1 MESDFFKPIMPKEH
15 GLWVWVFLPIFVGGL
30 FAEGSL
36 TDFFLVLGVV
46 FFCFLA
52 MTPTRMFYKNRKRD
66 LETASN
72 VVFWSLAYMIASFV
86 FAVPLVVR
94 QPLLAA
100 WLLLVVFGFY
110 FGMRAFHVGYHRE
123 AWFEYGGLA
132 ALSLGSLAA
141 AHAVTGGT
149 TLLNVG
155 VWLLVLL
162 FLLDRTMQ
170 SRRVVRLGGFQLAL
184 AEQKPTIAGR
194 LRPVFLMNLLTS
206 FLAMLFAL
214 AILDRFHVK
223 FALFWPFAPGFFVTL
238 FFYSR
243 PPPTLKRLGYAELFL
258 ALAFGASF
266 VLISRFY

>member
-1 MESDFFKPIMPKEH
+1 MENDFFKPILPKEH

-30 FAEGSL
+30 FAEGSV

-66 LETASN
+66 IETAN
-72 VVFWSLAYMIASFV
+72 NIIFWSSAYMIASLA
-86 FAVPLVVR
+86 FALPLVAK
-94 QPLLAA
+94 QPTLAA
-100 WLLLVVFGFY
+100 WLLFVAVGFY
-110 FGMRAFHVGYHRE
+110 LGMRAFHAGFQRE
-123 AWFEYGGLA
+123 AWFEYSGLA
-132 ALSLGSLAA
+132 ALSLGALAS
-141 AHAVTGGT
+141 AHAVTGQT

-170 SRRVVRLGGFQLAL
+170 SKRVVRLGGFQLAL
-184 AEQKPTIAGR
+184 AGEKPTIAGR
-194 LRPVFLMNLLTS
+194 LRPVFLTNLLTS

-214 AILDRFHVK
+214 GILDTFHIK

-238 FFYSR
+238 FFYFR
-243 PPPTLKRLGYAELFL
+243 PPPTLRRLGYAELFL

-266 VLISRFY
+266 ILISRFY